1 MHLKARGAFS
11 MAKQRPNVDVWLVEP
26 NTVYKDVPFTVVA
39 DWIQQGRLLEEDKVR
54 ASGGTEWRTVGS
66 VPAFAPYLPRPEPF
80 RAEDEAEALAP
91 IGLDFG
97 YKKPHGESDDEV
109 DMIPLIDVSLVLLIF
124 FMMVTP
130 GIGAASFILKP
141 GTVHG
146 ETYDDPKIVW
156 IGIDYEG
163 PAPERRAP
171 VFYVGEGKK
180 GADPQNSKLATLD
193 ELIER
198 LTVVIGDRSKVEI
211 TVNAHK
217 DVPEGVVRKL
227 LVKIQE
233 KPDLRKKVLQM
244 YTGVGEK
251 K

>member
-1 MHLKARGAFS
+1 
-11 MAKQRPNVDVWLVEP
+11 MAKQRPNLDVWLVEP

-54 ASGGTEWRTVGS
+54 ASGGAEWRTVAS

-80 RAEDEAEALAP
+80 RAEDEAEAREP

-97 YKKPHGESDDEV
+97 WKKPHHDPEEDV

-146 ETYDDPKIVW
+146 ETYDDPRIIW
-156 IGIDYEG
+156 IGIDYKG
-163 PAPERRAP
+163 PTPERRAP

-180 GADPQNSKLATLD
+180 GAEKENSDLATLD

-211 TVNAHK
+211 TINAHT
-217 DVPEGVVRKL
+217 DLPESVVRKM

-233 KPDLRKKVLQM
+233 KPELRKKVERM